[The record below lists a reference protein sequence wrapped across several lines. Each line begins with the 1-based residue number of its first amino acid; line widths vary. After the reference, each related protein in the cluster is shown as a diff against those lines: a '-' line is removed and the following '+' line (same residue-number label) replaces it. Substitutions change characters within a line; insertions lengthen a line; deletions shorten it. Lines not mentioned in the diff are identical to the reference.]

1 MRPTYEHWQCE
12 TTSEEAKTLFL
23 CCPVPCTSSH
33 IPLCNAFINSDGNFV
48 VVLVQRYRIR
58 LALLLCHGYQKYSTW
73 KQNKSA
79 CTNSRWHQWHFS
91 VIIIL
96 WKIALLCPV
105 ALSFHFFKTNKIFLL
120 KKKKEWVANCL
131 WNFISLTLS
140 CNRSTDSNMQGVLCQ
155 AHTLYSISVSS
166 GHLI

>member
-23 CCPVPCTSSH
+23 CCSVPCTSSH
-33 IPLCNAFINSDGNFV
+33 IPLCNTFINSDGNFV
-48 VVLVQRYRIR
+48 AVLVQRYRIR

-105 ALSFHFFKTNKIFLL
+105 AHSFHFFKTNKIFLL
-120 KKKKEWVANCL
+120 QKKKKSELQTV
-131 WNFISLTLS
+131 SETLS
-140 CNRSTDSNMQGVLCQ
+140 PLLCHVTELQ
-155 AHTLYSISVSS
+155 TVTCKGYFAKHTLRIP
-166 GHLI
+166 